1 MEAPLHLGV
10 QALALLD
17 EHHYVQGEL
26 GSRPLKITPP
36 LAEGSDDENE
46 IRTAPDF

>member
-1 MEAPLHLGV
+1 MEAPLDLGV

-26 GSRPLKITPP
+26 GSRPFKITP
-36 LAEGSDDENE
+36 LVEVSDDENE